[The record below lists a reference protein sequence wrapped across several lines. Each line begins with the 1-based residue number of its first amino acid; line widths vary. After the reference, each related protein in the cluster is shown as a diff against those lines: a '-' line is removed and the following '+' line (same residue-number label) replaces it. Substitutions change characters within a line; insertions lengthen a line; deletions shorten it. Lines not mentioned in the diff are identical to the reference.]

1 MERSFDIY
9 GVGHALVD
17 IQYRVD
23 VETLDKL
30 GIEKGVMTLIDSQRQ
45 QALFEQRTRDPIA
58 SASAVRLPIHDDRH
72 LPVWR

>member
-1 MERSFDIY
+1 MERSFDVY

-30 GIEKGVMTLIDSQRQ
+30 GIEKGS
-45 QALFEQRTRDPIA
+45 
-58 SASAVRLPIHDDRH
+58 
-72 LPVWR
+72 

>member
-1 MERSFDIY
+1 MERSFDVY

-45 QALFEQRTRDPIA
+45 QALFEQLNRDPIV
-58 SASAVRLPIHDDRH
+58 SLGRFGCQYDDRH